1 MQSAVWRTV
10 LLSLCAITAFF
21 AIATAFC
28 VIGIGDAPPWSGRW
42 GWGWGSAQIPFG
54 IQLDGVDPGGP
65 ADRAGLRAGD
75 RIDLRKVSLQERYWV
90 IVRALNGRPVAL
102 SLRRGAVQTKTVVVP
117 TRLFT
122 NLDIG
127 GWWRRFW
134 IFVEIP
140 ILQPALVVWLA
151 FFAGL
156 IAWRRS
162 GIAQMRLLA
171 LTLIVYSL
179 AWVLGSFHQWTTPWL
194 WSSVLQD
201 FVTDAGPL
209 AIALWIALSGTFG
222 RPLSLGRRL
231 VQWACYALIAVQIG
245 FSVASTIGFVTLWFD
260 WNVPTLSFLHLGE
273 ASIIGAFVGSIL
285 AIVAS
290 RGAERQRSAWILL
303 PLVVLFLFPLVE
315 ELLLL
320 LYPTS
325 DLLVNVV
332 TSLRA
337 TVLLLVPAALTYAA
351 LSRRLIDIGFVLNR
365 AAVFSG
371 VSFIVVGL
379 FMLGEWVLGTSFSR
393 ASHLTSVAISAAL
406 AVGLG
411 FSVRAIHSRVD
422 RVLDHIFFRKR
433 HEDEMAIR
441 AFADEAADVADDA
454 TLLDRTREVLETHTD
469 ASFVAFAIG
478 DGAGRYGDVSENDP
492 AIVAL
497 RDRRKALD
505 LQTLSTA
512 LRGEFAYPMSARGR
526 LFGALI
532 LGPKRCGES
541 YAPDESSA
549 IMQLARTLGGALYTL
564 SLAKVLQEHH
574 LNA

>member
-1 MQSAVWRTV
+1 MHSAVWRTV

-54 IQLDGVDPGGP
+54 LQLGSIDPGGP
-65 ADRAGLRAGD
+65 ADRAGLRVGD
-75 RIDLRKVSLQERYWV
+75 LIDFRKISTQERYWV
-90 IVRALNGRPVAL
+90 IFRALNGRPVAL
-102 SLRRGAVQTKTVVVP
+102 SVRRGALQTKIVVVP

-127 GWWRRFW
+127 GWWRRLW
-134 IFVEIP
+134 IFLEVP
-140 ILQPALVVWLA
+140 ALQPALVVWLA

-162 GIAQMRLLA
+162 GVPQMRLLA
-171 LTLIVYSL
+171 LTLVVYAL
-179 AWVLGSFHQWTTPWL
+179 TWVLGVFHEWTTPWL
-194 WSSVLQD
+194 WSSILQD
-201 FVTDAGPL
+201 FASDLGPV
-209 AIALWIALSGTFG
+209 AIGLWIALSSTFG
-222 RPLSLGRRL
+222 RPLSIGRRV
-231 VQWACYALIAVQIG
+231 VQWACYALIAVQVG
-245 FSVASTIGFVTLWFD
+245 LSVAASVGFITLWFD
-260 WNVPTLSFLHLGE
+260 WDALSFPFLHLWE
-273 ASIIGAFVGSIL
+273 ASIIGAFVSSIL
-285 AIVAS
+285 AIAAS
-290 RGAERQRSAWILL
+290 RGAERQRSAWTLL
-303 PLVVLFLFPLVE
+303 PLALLFLFPVVE
-315 ELLLL
+315 EA
-320 LYPTS
+320 
-325 DLLVNVV
+325 LVLSNPE
-332 TSLRA
+332 TDFNLIISFRA

-411 FSVRAIHSRVD
+411 FSVRAIHLRVE

-454 TLLDRTREVLETHTD
+454 TLLDRTRAMLETRTD
-469 ASFVAFAIG
+469 ASFVTFAMG
-478 DGAGRYGDVSENDP
+478 DGAGRYGDISETDP

-497 RDRRKALD
+497 CDRRKALD
-505 LQTLSTA
+505 LQTLSTE
-512 LRGEFAYPMSARGR
+512 LRGEFAYPMSARGK

-541 YAPDESSA
+541 YAPDESNA

>member
-10 LLSLCAITAFF
+10 LLSLCAISAFF
-21 AIATAFC
+21 AVATAFC

-42 GWGWGSAQIPFG
+42 GWGWGSVQIPFG
-54 IQLDGVDPGGP
+54 IQLDAVDPGGP

-75 RIDLRKVSLQERYWV
+75 KIDLRKSSLQERYWV
-90 IVRALNGRPVAL
+90 MVRALNGRPVAL
-102 SLRRGAVQTKTVVVP
+102 WVQRGAVQKRVAVTP

-122 NLDIG
+122 TLNIG
-127 GWWRRFW
+127 GWWRQFW
-134 IFVEIP
+134 IFIEIP
-140 ILQPALVVWLA
+140 VLQPALVVWLA

-162 GIAQMRLLA
+162 GVRQMRLLA
-171 LTLIVYSL
+171 LTLVVYSL
-179 AWVLGSFHQWTTPWL
+179 SWVLGNFHQWTTPWL

-201 FVTDAGPL
+201 FGTALGPA
-209 AIALWIALSGTFG
+209 AIALWILLSSTFG
-222 RPLSLGRRL
+222 RPLSAGRRI
-231 VQWACYALIAVQIG
+231 VQWVCYAMIAAQIG
-245 FSVASTIGFVTLWFD
+245 LNVASTVGFITLWFD
-260 WNVPTLSFLHLGE
+260 WNAPTLSWLHLGE
-273 ASIIGAFVGSIL
+273 ASIIGGFVCSIL
-285 AIVAS
+285 AIAAS
-290 RGAERQRSAWILL
+290 RGAERQRSAWILV
-303 PLVVLFLFPLVE
+303 PLVLLFSFPLVE
-315 ELLLL
+315 EVLLL

-325 DLLVNVV
+325 DLVNVV

-337 TVLLLVPAALTYAA
+337 TVPLVVPAALTYAA

-371 VSFIVVGL
+371 VSFIVVGI
-379 FMLGEWVLGTSFSR
+379 FMLVEWMLGTSFSR
-393 ASHLTSVAISAAL
+393 ASHLTSVVISAAL

-411 FSVRAIHSRVD
+411 FSVRAIHTRVD

-433 HEDEMAIR
+433 HEDETAIR
-441 AFADEAADVADDA
+441 AFADEAADITNDA
-454 TLLDRTREVLETHTD
+454 TLLYRAKEMLETHAD
-469 ASFVAFAIG
+469 ASFVSFALG

-505 LQTLSTA
+505 LQTLSTE
-512 LRGEFAYPMSARGR
+512 LRGEFAYPMIAQGR
-526 LFGALI
+526 LFGALV
-532 LGPKRCGES
+532 LGPKRHGES

-549 IMQLARTLGGALYTL
+549 IMQLARTVGGTLYAL

-574 LNA
+574 LQA

>member
-1 MQSAVWRTV
+1 MQSAVWRTA

-21 AIATAFC
+21 ALATSFC
-28 VIGIGDAPPWSGRW
+28 VIGIGNAPPWSGRW
-42 GWGWGSAQIPFG
+42 GWGWGSVQIPFG

-102 SLRRGAVQTKTVVVP
+102 SVRRGALQTKTIVVP

-122 NLDIG
+122 NLNIG

-134 IFVEIP
+134 IFVEVP
-140 ILQPALVVWLA
+140 ILQPALVIWLA

-162 GIAQMRLLA
+162 GVYQMRLA

-179 AWVLGSFHQWTTPWL
+179 GWVLANFHQWTTPWL
-194 WSSVLQD
+194 WSSILQD
-201 FVTDAGPL
+201 FATDAGPL
-209 AIALWIALSGTFG
+209 AIALWIALSSTFG
-222 RPLSLGRRL
+222 RRLSIARRI
-231 VQWACYALIAVQIG
+231 VQWVSYAMIAVQIG
-245 FSVASTIGFVTLWFD
+245 LSVASSVGFVTLWFD
-260 WNVPTLSFLHLGE
+260 WNAPTLSFLHLGE
-273 ASIIGAFVGSIL
+273 ASIIGAFVCSIL
-285 AIVAS
+285 AIAAS
-290 RGAERQRSAWILL
+290 RGADRRRSAWVLL

-315 ELLLL
+315 EVLLL

-325 DLLVNVV
+325 DILVNVV

-371 VSFIVVGL
+371 VSFIVVGI
-379 FMLGEWVLGTSFSR
+379 FMLGEWVLGTTFSR

-406 AVGLG
+406 AVALG
-411 FSVRAIHSRVD
+411 FSVRAIHQRVE
-422 RVLDHIFFRKR
+422 RVLDHVFFRKR
-433 HEDEMAIR
+433 HEDETAIR
-441 AFADEAADVADDA
+441 AFADEAADIPDDA
-454 TLLDRTREVLETHTD
+454 TLLCRTKQTLEAHTD
-469 ASFVAFAIG
+469 ASFVTFALS
-478 DGAGRYGDVSENDP
+478 DGAGRYGDVSEKDP

-505 LQTLSTA
+505 LQTLSTD
-512 LRGEFAYPMSARGR
+512 LRGEFAYPMSARGK
-526 LFGALI
+526 LFGALV
-532 LGPKRCGES
+532 LGPKRDGES

-549 IMQLARTLGGALYTL
+549 IMQLAHTVGGALYTL
-564 SLAKVLQEHH
+564 SLAKVLKEHH